1 MHTMT
6 HTSPCQR
13 PNQPLPD
20 DQYDDDEV
28 VADGMCDDD
37 ADCPSF
43 PQIPEPLGLQHAS
56 LWDEA
61 IARIRAS
68 KSPRRASV

>member
-20 DQYDDDEV
+20 DQYDD
-28 VADGMCDDD
+28 
-37 ADCPSF
+37 DCPSF